1 MTEFM
6 GNKMMR
12 IALLSVLVLLA
23 LFLAVA
29 SWQNAFGENQFTQHN
44 VITVE
49 GTGEVS
55 SAPDLA
61 QVIFTVTESA
71 DTVAVAQEAATKKN
85 DAALELLKKLKVADK
100 DVKTLGY
107 TVSPKYSYDQPCGP
121 GMYCAQ
127 RATGTPT
134 IVGYDVSQTIEV
146 KVRDTANVGE
156 VLAGLGELGVQ
167 NISGPNFMIDDE
179 DGVKNEAR
187 AKAIEQARAKAKELA
202 KELGVHLGRVV
213 SYSEN
218 GYYPQPMMYGASAK
232 GGAVME
238 ASAPTLPVGENKTSV
253 SVSVTYEIR

>member
-12 IALLSVLVLLA
+12 VALLSVLVLLA

-55 SAPDLA
+55 SAPDMA
-61 QVIFTVTESA
+61 QVTFTVTESA

-85 DAALELLKKLKVADK
+85 NAALALLKKLSVADK

-107 TVSPKYSYDQPCGP
+107 TVSPKYSYEQPCAP
-121 GMYCAQ
+121 GALCAT
-127 RATGTPT
+127 RVIGTPT

-146 KVRDTANVGE
+146 KVRDTAKVGD

-187 AKAIEQARAKAKELA
+187 AKAIEQARAKAKELS

-218 GYYPQPMMYGASAK
+218 GYAPQPMMYSATK
-232 GGAVME
+232 SGGAMDV
-238 ASAPTLPVGENKTSV
+238 SAPTLPMGENKTNV
-253 SVSVTYEIR
+253 TVSVTYEIR

>member
-55 SAPDLA
+55 SVPDLA
-61 QVIFTVTESA
+61 QVTFTVTESA

-85 DAALELLKKLKVADK
+85 DAVLALLKKLSVADK

-107 TVSPKYSYDQPCGP
+107 TVSPKYAYDQPCAP
-121 GMYCAQ
+121 GAPCAM
-127 RATGTPT
+127 RVISSPT

-146 KVRDTANVGE
+146 KVRDTAKVGD

-218 GYYPQPMMYGASAK
+218 GYSPQPMMYGATKS
-232 GGAVME
+232 GAAME
-238 ASAPTLPVGENKTSV
+238 VNAPTLPVGENRTNV
-253 SVSVTYEIR
+253 TVSVTYEIR